1 MTVASHPSLS
11 PSDLSS
17 PRSSARAAPRSPA
30 LDAQQAA
37 GAQLALDLWREDLP
51 RQHDFEPLQ
60 IEGQLPLELHGTL
73 FRNGPGQFGQF
84 GRRYTHPFEGD
95 GAVSAIR
102 LEAGAAQG
110 ASRLTASAGLEQER
124 QAGKLLYGLSAP
136 WPRRV
141 ANVLR
146 GRQKNTAN
154 TSVVSW
160 QGRLFALMEGG
171 LPTELDPHSLRT
183 LGETTLDGT
192 VVSAFSAHPHR
203 VDARHAL
210 YNFGIEYGRQTR
222 LHLYELP
229 DLGSPRHLG
238 ALELDGPPMLHDF
251 IATDSHLI
259 FFLSPVRIDLT
270 RMLLQ
275 WGGFAEMF
283 RWRPELGTEVICV
296 PIDRPGEA
304 VRFRAEPFYQ
314 WHFANAFSS
323 GGELC
328 VDYVRHPEFS
338 SFRQIG
344 ERAQGKPQERLASG
358 RLYRSRIDLA
368 RQTLRSEPLHDEGCE
383 FPIVASGREG
393 RQQRFTYLALGGLQA
408 LGKLD
413 AQGGAIDRFEMPAS
427 QRATEPLF
435 VPRPGA
441 TAEDDGWVLS
451 LCHDGSSSRAFL
463 GVFDARRLGAG
474 PIARAWFDHQIPI
487 TFHGTFVPARAD

>member
-1 MTVASHPSLS
+1 MTIASLS
-11 PSDLSS
+11 QPDLTS
-17 PRSSARAAPRSPA
+17 PRSSAHAAVRSPS

-37 GAQLALDLWREDLP
+37 GAQLALDLWRADLP
-51 RQHDFEPLQ
+51 RQHDFELLQ
-60 IEGQLPLELHGTL
+60 VEGRLPVELRGTL

-102 LEAGAAQG
+102 FGGGLAEGAC
-110 ASRLTASAGLEQER
+110 RLTASAGLEQEQR
-124 QAGKLLYGLSAP
+124 AGKLLYGLSAP

-171 LPTELDPHSLRT
+171 LPTELDPRSLRT

-203 VDARHAL
+203 VAARQAL

-283 RWRPELGTEVICV
+283 RWQPELGTEVICV
-296 PIDRPGEA
+296 PIDRPGEV

-314 WHFANAFSS
+314 WHFA
-323 GGELC
+323 
-328 VDYVRHPEFS
+328 
-338 SFRQIG
+338 
-344 ERAQGKPQERLASG
+344 
-358 RLYRSRIDLA
+358 
-368 RQTLRSEPLHDEGCE
+368 
-383 FPIVASGREG
+383 
-393 RQQRFTYLALGGLQA
+393 
-408 LGKLD
+408 
-413 AQGGAIDRFEMPAS
+413 
-427 QRATEPLF
+427 
-435 VPRPGA
+435 
-441 TAEDDGWVLS
+441 
-451 LCHDGSSSRAFL
+451 
-463 GVFDARRLGAG
+463 
-474 PIARAWFDHQIPI
+474 
-487 TFHGTFVPARAD
+487 